1 MRGLLFL
8 IAATTLCAQPQG
20 RLERRTV
27 TVRGVERTYWVAP
40 PVDRGP
46 APATVVVF
54 HATGGNGEVVARRS
68 RLHATPNGRKWFVV
82 YPSGSGKGWNTKDSS
97 DVEFTK
103 AIVEAVLQSDSRIDK
118 SKVYA
123 TGAGSGGELAE
134 KLACEASDRFAAIAI
149 VAAGVP
155 EAVRAN
161 CKPEQAT
168 PMLILT
174 GNLPR
179 TDKEGPTP
187 SGSETFDF
195 WRKTFGCTGAPT
207 TEEKPGSI
215 SATIA
220 TAKPCRDGAEV
231 RYIVGN
237 SSGDNPWIEE
247 ASREIH
253 QFFFRFRRLPKF

>member
-8 IAATTLCAQPQG
+8 IAASAVLGQ
-20 RLERRTV
+20 RLEQRTI
-27 TVRGVERTYWVAP
+27 TVRGAERTYWVAP

-54 HATGGNGEVVARRS
+54 HANGGSGDAVARRS
-68 RLHATPNGRKWFVV
+68 RLHATPNGRKWFVI
-82 YPSGSGKGWNTKDSS
+82 YPSGLGKGWNTKDSS

-103 AIVEAVLQSDSRIDK
+103 AIVEAVLKSDNRIDK

-149 VAAGVP
+149 VSAGVP
-155 EAVRAN
+155 ETVRAN

-168 PMLILT
+168 PLLILT
-174 GNLPR
+174 SQTQGI
-179 TDKEGPTP
+179 
-187 SGSETFDF
+187 SETFDY
-195 WRKTFGCTGAPT
+195 WRKTFACTGTPV
-207 TEEKPGSI
+207 TEEKPGAI

-231 RYIVGN
+231 RYVVGN
-237 SSGDNPWIEE
+237 RSGDNPWIEE
-247 ASREIH
+247 AAREIH